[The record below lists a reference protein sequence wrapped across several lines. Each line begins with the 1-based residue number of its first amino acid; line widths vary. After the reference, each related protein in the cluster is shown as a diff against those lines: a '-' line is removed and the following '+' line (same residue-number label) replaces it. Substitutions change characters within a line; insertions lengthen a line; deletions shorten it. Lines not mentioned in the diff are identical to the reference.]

1 MSNAF
6 EVLLA
11 LLFCKP
17 KPKPKSC
24 WLIEFES
31 GHKVILSEEL
41 YEEEVERNW
50 AGDRVLSE
58 THWPNIEECRKRNR
72 GVLYVE

>member
-1 MSNAF
+1 MSKAF
-6 EVLLA
+6 GVLLA
-11 LLFCKP
+11 LLSCKP
-17 KPKPKSC
+17 KPESC

-41 YEEEVERNW
+41 YEAEVERNW
-50 AGDRVLSE
+50 AGDRVLYE
-58 THWPNIEECRKRNR
+58 AHWHDIEECRKRNR